1 MAGMTAA
8 IAQTHL
14 DAWLAANL
22 ALATSQSYKVGT
34 RSLTRADGAEVQRQ
48 IAYWTNEVQRLKNG
62 RGRGARVIRAIPRD
76 L

>member
-1 MAGMTAA
+1 MSGMTLQK
-8 IAQTHL
+8 AQEHL
-14 DAWLAANL
+14 NAWLAANL

-48 IAYWTNEVQRLKNG
+48 INYWSSEVQRLSSG

>member
-1 MAGMTAA
+1 MAGMTAVT
-8 IAQTHL
+8 AQTHL

-48 IAYWTNEVQRLKNG
+48 IAYWTNEVQRLSSG

>member
-1 MAGMTAA
+1 MAAMTAA
-8 IAQTHL
+8 TAQTHL

-48 IAYWTNEVQRLKNG
+48 IAYWTNEVQRLKSG